1 MCLFIYENAQKS
13 QYFIGKVGGRGE
25 KDGFFYSS
33 FPF

>member
-1 MCLFIYENAQKS
+1 MKTLQKS

-25 KDGFFYSS
+25 KDGVFYRS